1 MLEARISFGMTRN
14 DLATTIGSLAGI
26 ITVLSFI
33 PQAVR
38 AWRTKRTQDLS
49 MGTCSMLVVQSAGWM
64 TYGLLLGQKPIIYTN
79 TLLLAITMSIL
90 AAKLKHG

>member
-1 MLEARISFGMTRN
+1 MSRT
-14 DLATTIGSLAGI
+14 DLATVVGSLAGL

-49 MGTCSMLVVQSAGWM
+49 TGTFVMLVMQAVGWT
-64 TYGLLLGQKPIIYTN
+64 TYGVLLGQKPIIYTN
-79 TLLLAITMSIL
+79 SCVLAITLVIL